1 MRKRKVMIMS
11 LKDSMIRGLA
21 LSGMDAIARAGYADS
36 KMFADIIN
44 AANKDRSLNLA
55 NNPVHEIARHIRRQ
69 SPAGRNRPAH
79 HNN

>member
-21 LSGMDAIARAGYADS
+21 LSGMAGYADS

-44 AANKDRSLNLA
+44 AANKD
-55 NNPVHEIARHIRRQ
+55 AR
-69 SPAGRNRPAH
+69 
-79 HNN
+79 